1 MKNIIFLFLASFVLQ
16 AAFAQQKPE
25 GLFINSK
32 AFDFKARDQNGKE
45 VSVKDLRKKGPVVVM
60 FYRGYWCPFCNKTL
74 KRFNDSLQMILDKG
88 AQLVAI
94 TPETAEGISTTI
106 EKTGVVFP
114 IITDDEMK
122 IAEKYGV
129 GFNVDDRTL
138 RRYKNADID
147 LLKINNQK
155 QARLPVPAVYVINE
169 DGAVTFRFFDEDY
182 KKSVSVKEILKAL

>member
-45 VSVKDLRKKGPVVVM
+45 VNLKELRKKGPVVVM